1 MKKLKLTESQIVKML
16 SEHESGYPAVDLCR
30 KYKIANSTFYKLKSR
45 YSGMNVSELKRL
57 KELEREN
64 TRLKSMYANLSLD
77 HELLQEIVA
86 KKFPGLTEEE

>member
-1 MKKLKLTESQIVKML
+1 MKKLKLTESQIVNML
-16 SEHESGYPAVDLCR
+16 NEHEAGIPAVDLCR

-64 TRLKSMYANLSLD
+64 SRLKSMYANLSLD
-77 HELLQEIVA
+77 HELLQEIVS
-86 KKFPGLTEEE
+86 KKFPGLTDEE